1 MYCPSR
7 RRRYR
12 HTWRGSWG
20 NTEPFAEIR
29 GQTTTNPPKKSCR
42 TAILRS
48 DQLFLCACISDFA
61 LQIDPDPL
69 VPDHGVWKMAVE
81 VLGILACGNKTE
93 QRLHALC
100 LQSHPTWENFPVLRG
115 NSREW
120 DGSRHGSATAY
131 SHSTA
136 APNMGEFSRS
146 AGKFSRVGRIASRF
160 SCSLFPLHCRTQ
172 HGRIFPFCGEIL

>member
-1 MYCPSR
+1 M
-7 RRRYR
+7 
-12 HTWRGSWG
+12 WRGSWG

-81 VLGILACGNKTE
+81 ALGILACGNKAE

-100 LQSHPTWENFPVLRG
+100 LQSRPTWENFPVLRG

-120 DGSRHGSATAY
+120 DGSRHGSTAHH

-136 APNMGEFSRS
+136 APKHRKKYPFRGDFFKSGMDRFIVQPHIIPTRSRQAYS
-146 AGKFSRVGRIASRF
+146 KQVCLWVIAQIICIVF
-160 SCSLFPLHCRTQ
+160 IIQ
-172 HGRIFPFCGEIL
+172 IV